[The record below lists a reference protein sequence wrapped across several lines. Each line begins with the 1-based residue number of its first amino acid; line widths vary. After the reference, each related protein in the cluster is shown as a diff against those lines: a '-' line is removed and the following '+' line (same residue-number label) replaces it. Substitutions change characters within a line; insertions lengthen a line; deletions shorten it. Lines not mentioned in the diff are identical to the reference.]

1 MIFITSSGE
10 NFPFIVS
17 LLVFFLVHFTIK
29 KKKKFLQDCFWCC
42 LVLPYF
48 YCRIECLVGLNCD
61 QMEEGE

>member
-29 KKKKFLQDCFWCC
+29 KKKKIPAGLF
-42 LVLPYF
+42 LVLSCVALF
-48 YCRIECLVGLNCD
+48 LL
-61 QMEEGE
+61 